1 MEPRPTTLVLG
12 ASTNPD
18 RYSYKAAMM
27 LTEYGHPIKL
37 VGLRPDSLLG
47 QKISTENYAYPNIDT
62 ITVYVGERN
71 HKAWLETILGSNPR
85 RIILNPG
92 AEGTELSRLA
102 QEAGIEVIEACT
114 LVMLRIGQYE

>member
-1 MEPRPTTLVLG
+1 MESRPATLVLG

-18 RYSYKAAMM
+18 RYSHKAAMM

-37 VGLRPDSLLG
+37 VGLRADTLLG
-47 QKISTENYAYPNIDT
+47 QTISTENVAYPDIDT

-71 HKAWLETILGSNPR
+71 HGAWIKTIIGSKPR

-114 LVMLRIGQYE
+114 LVMLRTGQYD